1 MLAEVTSLAAT
12 DVAGDI
18 HLSARLCE
26 WEVARTQAD
35 LGISTEHLASEGE
48 EHLLEVGEAYV
59 LVHIETFYLVEEAV
73 GTGADSLVAV
83 YAARAE
89 NADRWLMSL
98 HVMCLIVGGMTAQ
111 EHILGYVI
119 IVALLDEE
127 GILHVTGW
135 MIGCKVEH
143 SEHVLVVVN
152 LRTLIE
158 GESHTAEDVDD
169 LVLYNSQRMA
179 CTQSHRIS
187 RTGQVDVVAACVSL
201 FHLLL
206 ESVDLGKSSLLQFVD
221 FDTNLFFLV
230 AWHIAEVGHEG
241 IDFTLFA
248 EILDAKLFYFFC
260 VLSSQ
265 RIYFFQEFFYFF

>member
-1 MLAEVTSLAAT
+1 
-12 DVAGDI
+12 
-18 HLSARLCE
+18 
-26 WEVARTQAD
+26 
-35 LGISTEHLASEGE
+35 
-48 EHLLEVGEAYV
+48 
-59 LVHIETFYLVEEAV
+59 
-73 GTGADSLVAV
+73 
-83 YAARAE
+83 
-89 NADRWLMSL
+89 MSL

-158 GESHTAEDVDD
+158 GESHTAEDVDN
-169 LVLYNSQRMA
+169 LVLYDSQWMT
-179 CTQSHRIS
+179 CTQSHWIS
-187 RTGQVDVVAACVSL
+187 CTGQVDVIAACVSL
-201 FHLLL
+201 FHLIL
-206 ESVDLGKSSLLQFVD
+206 ESVDLGKGSLLQFVD